1 MSEALPVCGSPGTPY
16 LTVLNMWNNLGYE
29 EFSVEKKRGTV
40 TVCRQLRYKKPLV
53 LFKDF
58 KRNTLE
64 NASIKNVF
72 IINNIFWLLFLSCLV
87 RKVWRREPMSKSFFF
102 VSACIQHSFSNQRV
116 W

>member
-40 TVCRQLRYKKPLV
+40 TVCRQLRHKKPLV

-64 NASIKNVF
+64 KCVNKECIHHQQY
-72 IINNIFWLLFLSCLV
+72 LLA
-87 RKVWRREPMSKSFFF
+87 SFFGP
-102 VSACIQHSFSNQRV
+102 V

>member
-40 TVCRQLRYKKPLV
+40 TVCRQLRHKKPLV

-72 IINNIFWLLFLSCLV
+72 IINNIFWLLFLVLFGKEGV
-87 RKVWRREPMSKSFFF
+87 AKRTHVKVIFL
-102 VSACIQHSFSNQRV
+102 C
-116 W
+116 